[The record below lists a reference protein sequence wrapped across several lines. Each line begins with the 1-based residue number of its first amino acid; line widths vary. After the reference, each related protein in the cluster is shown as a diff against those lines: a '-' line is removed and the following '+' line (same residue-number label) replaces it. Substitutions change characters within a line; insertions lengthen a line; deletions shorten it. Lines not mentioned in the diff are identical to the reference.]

1 MKSGTT
7 EQCVMA
13 TKDAAAWFIER
24 KDATIADRRKKR
36 RKKEKNRLMLSID
49 EYPKTTLNRKV

>member
-7 EQCVMA
+7 EQRTMA

-24 KDATIADRRKKR
+24 KDATIADRRRK
-36 RKKEKNRLMLSID
+36 KKEK
-49 EYPKTTLNRKV
+49 RKKSVDVVYR

>member
-1 MKSGTT
+1 VKSGTT

-13 TKDAAAWFIER
+13 TKDAEAWFIER

-36 RKKEKNRLMLSID
+36 RKKEKNRLMLSTD
-49 EYPKTTLNRKV
+49 EYQKQR